1 MDSTAPQK
9 GWTNGIHRPRIL
21 LADDH
26 AILLDAFQKLLES
39 EYEIVGTA
47 KDGRE
52 LLSMAVRLQPDLIV
66 SDIAMPNLN
75 GLDACR
81 KIKKV
86 LPDAKLVFLT
96 VTDDPELVAEA
107 IRSGADGFLLKNS
120 AASELFQAIQSVMG
134 GSTYITPLV
143 TAGMIGSL
151 MAGDNNREAIDGLT
165 VRQREVLQLLAEGS
179 TMKKAASILNVTPR
193 TIAFHKYRIME
204 DLQIDTNA
212 GLIQFAVKHGLVSS

>member
-1 MDSTAPQK
+1 MKPIEPQGTAV
-9 GWTNGIHRPRIL
+9 NRMHRPRIL

-26 AILLDAFQKLLES
+26 AILLEAFQKLLET
-39 EYEIVGTA
+39 EYDIVGMA
-47 KDGRE
+47 NDGRE
-52 LLSMAVRLQPDLIV
+52 LLAMAVKLQPDVIV
-66 SDIAMPNLN
+66 SDISMPNLN

-86 LPDAKLVFLT
+86 LPRAKLIFLT
-96 VTDDPELVAEA
+96 VTGDPDLVAEA
-107 IRSGADGFLLKNS
+107 IRMGANGFLLKKS
-120 AASELFQAIQSVMG
+120 AASELFQAINSVMG

-151 MAGDNNREAIDGLT
+151 MTGEGTRESLDGLT

-179 TMKKAASILNVTPR
+179 TMKNAARILNVTPR

-204 DLQIDTNA
+204 DLQITSNA
-212 GLIQFAVKHGLVSS
+212 ELIQFAVKHGLVAT